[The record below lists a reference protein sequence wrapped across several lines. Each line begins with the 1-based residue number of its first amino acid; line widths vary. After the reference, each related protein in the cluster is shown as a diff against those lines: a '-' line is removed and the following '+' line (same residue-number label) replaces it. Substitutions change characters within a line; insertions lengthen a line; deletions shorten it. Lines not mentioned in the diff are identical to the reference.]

1 MCGTLPCHQHVMRI
15 GCSSPSLPHVF
26 VSGAMHGDE
35 RLGPVATVEFGALLM
50 RQYGRSSWATR
61 IVDSRCIVLFPVA
74 NAVGYYMRERED
86 NGVDPNRDFAYE
98 RHDCFKSLTA
108 RSINELFRSHA
119 FVLAVNFHAGAEL
132 LGWPWGDSKHCKR
145 NGGAAADGLDAECVG
160 GGWDTADSKAM
171 QGLGEGLA
179 RIAGGVSAAGGGRGG
194 YHPTE
199 PVPSMRLSTACAGA
213 SRTGLTLGR
222 GGRGGVCVRT
232 RALAATL
239 QLRARTQVTC
249 CAPST
254 SLLRPQTTR
263 GDV

>member
-179 RIAGGVSAAGGGRGG
+179 RIAGGVSVAGGGAGGVSPYRTGAINEVIYSVRGG
-194 YHPTE
+194 FEDWAY
-199 PVPSMRLSTACAGA
+199 AGSWGA
-213 SRTGLTLGR
+213 G
-222 GGRGGVCVRT
+222 GGVCTDTGASSYPAAQSTYTSDMLRT
-232 RALAATL
+232 INFLIE
-239 QLRARTQVTC
+239 
-249 CAPST
+249 
-254 SLLRPQTTR
+254 TTNDKR
-263 GDV
+263 